1 MAVVSIGDLQR
12 NRSFTCANV
21 SHHGRPS
28 DLITDVPGAVE
39 RDRLSAG
46 HHLEDGR
53 GEIEGVDH
61 DGLAG
66 IVHPGPD
73 RCTRQRTVLRRTF
86 GLHVHR
92 LSDVDADGQAVVER
106 TVGPRAVDGSGPG
119 RLSGVGQGK
128 VVPPSLTRR
137 IRGVLTLSGQGQQR
151 KRWRSNGGVPVHLI
165 IA

>member
-12 NRSFTCANV
+12 NRSFTCADV

-28 DLITDVPGAVE
+28 DLITDVPRAVE
-39 RDRLSAG
+39 WDRLSAG

-53 GEIEGVDH
+53 GKIEDVDH
-61 DGLAG
+61 NGLAG

-92 LSDVDADGQAVVER
+92 LSDVDVHWQTVVER
-106 TVGPRAVDGSGPG
+106 TVGPCAVDGSGP
-119 RLSGVGQGK
+119 
-128 VVPPSLTRR
+128 
-137 IRGVLTLSGQGQQR
+137 
-151 KRWRSNGGVPVHLI
+151 
-165 IA
+165 